1 MADLMWIAYS
11 AGYLVFAVI
20 FLLIGKKFFDLLTP
34 YSVNIQLTH
43 KDNVAVGV
51 LLVGFLLGLA
61 CIICGVFA
69 GDGAEEPS
77 LAVFLNELIEVG
89 LYGLLGMVLLFGAG
103 IINDKVVLHKFSN
116 QTEIVESGNVA
127 VAVIMAATYV
137 GSALMIAGGIQG
149 CIGVSSMLIS
159 FGVGQIALT
168 LFAGLYQLITRYDDQ
183 KELGE
188 KQNVAAALAYGG
200 NLVAYG
206 LILMKGLSMDPSQ
219 AEVWTWQDRLINA
232 GYYAVVGGVLLILT
246 RIINDRLFLP
256 KAKLSQEIVEDRNL
270 NAGLMAAALA
280 LSMGAAMVFC
290 L

>member
-1 MADLMWIAYS
+1 MADLMWITYS
-11 AGYLVFAVI
+11 VGYLAFAVI
-20 FLLIGKKFFDLLTP
+20 FLLVGKKFFDLLTP
-34 YSVNIQLTH
+34 YSVNVQLTH

-51 LLVGFLLGLA
+51 LVVGFLLGLA

-103 IINDKVVLHKFSN
+103 IINDKVVLRQFSN

-219 AEVWTWQDRLINA
+219 AEVWTWQDRLIHA
-232 GYYAVVGGVLLILT
+232 GYYAVVGGVLLIIT
-246 RIINDRLFLP
+246 RIINDMLFLP

>member
-11 AGYLVFAVI
+11 AGYLAFAVI

-51 LLVGFLLGLA
+51 LVIGFLLGLT
-61 CIICGVFA
+61 CIICGVFV
-69 GDGAEEPS
+69 GDGPEEPS
-77 LAVFLNELIEVG
+77 FAVFLNELIEVG
-89 LYGLLGMVLLFGAG
+89 LYGLLGMVLLFVAG
-103 IINDKVVLHKFSN
+103 IINDKVVLRQFSN
-116 QTEIVESGNVA
+116 QKEIVDSGNVA

-137 GSALMIAGGIQG
+137 GSALMIAGGIRG
-149 CIGVSSMLIS
+149 CIGVQSMLIS

-168 LFAGLYQLITRYDDQ
+168 LFAGVYQLMTRYDDQ

-206 LILMKGLSMDPSQ
+206 LILMRGLSMDQ
-219 AEVWTWQDRLINA
+219 YQLEGWTWQDRLIHA
-232 GYYAVVGGVLLILT
+232 GYYAVVGGVLLVVT
-246 RIINDRLFLP
+246 RIINDILFLP
-256 KAKLSQEIVEDRNL
+256 KAKLSKEIVEDRNL
-270 NAGLMAAALA
+270 NAGLMAATLA
-280 LSMGAAMVFC
+280 LSMGAAMVYC